1 MGVAKL
7 DTFPIPTLRQIECIR
22 ASGPGVNLWEGSV
35 RSGKT
40 VGSLLDLLHA
50 LRYGPP
56 GDAILIGK
64 TERTI
69 VQNVI
74 APLRTFTGAKLRVAN
89 GVTRIF
95 GRTVYVVGAN
105 DERSE
110 SKIRGGTYAVAYGDE
125 VTLWPESFFQ
135 MLMSRLSVDGA
146 QFIGTT
152 NPDGPRHWL
161 KVNFLDRIDELP
173 GWRVFK
179 FRIEDNP
186 HLSRAFVDGLKRM
199 YTGMWYAR
207 FIEGKWVAAE
217 GAIYDM
223 FDEGRHLLPAPSEK
237 VVRRIIGIDYGTT
250 NPTVFLQI
258 GVTRED
264 TLTVER
270 EWRWDS
276 KKQGRQLTD
285 SQYSERLRDFIGA
298 VNIDA
303 IVVDPSAASFAL
315 QISRDR
321 IGRVV
326 PADNTV
332 DDGLRNVG
340 NLLSIDSPNTGAPL
354 LTCDPSCK
362 GTIDE
367 MQGYVW
373 DPKAAERGEDT
384 PLKVNDHG
392 PDALRYGVRFL
403 RGTWQPWIERITGI
417 PYPTYNR
424 NGSRAA

>member
-1 MGVAKL
+1 MPANVPMLTAKQ
-7 DTFPIPTLRQIECIR
+7 DWANVR
-22 ASGPGVNLWEGSV
+22 ATGAYNIWEGSI

-40 VGSLLDLLHA
+40 VGTLVYFMYLLRHSPAKGPA
-50 LRYGPP
+50 L
-56 GDAILIGK
+56 IVGK
-64 TERTI
+64 TKLTI
-69 VQNVI
+69 KRNI
-74 APLRTFTGAKLRVAN
+74 LDPLRQMYGIKIPMGDNETT
-89 GVTRIF
+89 IY
-95 GRTVYVVGAN
+95 GRKVYIVGAN
-105 DERSE
+105 DESSE
-110 SKIRGGTYAVAYGDE
+110 GKIRGGTFALCYGDE
-125 VTLWPESFFQ
+125 ITLWPESFFN
-135 MLMSRLSVDGA
+135 MLQGRMSVHGA

-161 KVNFLDRIDELP
+161 KVNYLDRIAELT
-173 GWRVFK
+173 GWNVFK
-179 FRIEDNP
+179 FRIEDNE
-186 HLSRAFVDGLKRM
+186 HLAPEFVEGIRKQ

-223 FDEGRHLLPAPSEK
+223 FDERRHLVKAPSDK

-264 TLTVER
+264 TLIVER

-276 KKQGRQLTD
+276 RKQGRQLTD

-354 LTCDPSCK
+354 LTIDPSCK
-362 GTIDE
+362 GLADE

-373 DPKAAERGEDT
+373 DPKAAERGEDS
-384 PLKVNDHG
+384 PLKTNDHG
-392 PDALRYGVRFL
+392 PDALRYGVRYL

-417 PYPTYNR
+417 AYQNYNR